1 MSSFAALR
9 EAERRAE
16 ADRQR
21 LGEYRDGV
29 RQYLCE
35 SCCDTGVPIRRAPG
49 GLEIT
54 RRPVFKNEYCIDCP
68 TCDHDCRHCHDAIR
82 HSMGLHLRDPH
93 SNRRWCRLDCFEESL
108 APMKRLSRIGL
119 TAAVLGEYSARF
131 EEETDANSTRE
142 DTQYGLCEILN
153 RCL

>member
-1 MSSFAALR
+1 MTSFAALR

-16 ADRQR
+16 ADRLR

-29 RQYLCE
+29 RRHLCAE
-35 SCCDTGVPIRRAPG
+35 CLDTGLRRSGTYPITTVNQLTSDFTSCEA
-49 GLEIT
+49 
-54 RRPVFKNEYCIDCP
+54 CP
-68 TCDHDCRHCHDAIR
+68 RCAHCGDTIR
-82 HSMGLHLRDPH
+82 HSMGLHLHDPH
-93 SNRRWCRLDCFEESL
+93 SNRRWCRLDCFEESIT
-108 APMKRLSRIGL
+108 PMKRLARIGL
-119 TAAVLGEYSARF
+119 TAAVLGEYHARF

>member
-1 MSSFAALR
+1 MTSFAAFR

-16 ADRQR
+16 ADRPR
-21 LGEYRDGV
+21 LGEYRNGV
-29 RQYLCE
+29 RRHLCAE
-35 SCCDTGVPIRRAPG
+35 CLDTGLRREV
-49 GLEIT
+49 LS
-54 RRPVFKNEYCIDCP
+54 CDDCP
-68 TCDHDCRHCHDAIR
+68 RCTSCGDTIR

-93 SNRRWCRLDCFEESL
+93 SNRRWCRMDCFEESIT
-108 APMKRLSRIGL
+108 PMKRLARIGL
-119 TAAVLGEYSARF
+119 MAAVLGEYHARF